1 MALLAGLAGCAAPTP
16 KPVAAIA
23 APRSAKTMN
32 GQYHGIARLV
42 RATRSGCPRS
52 GSRTVTVA
60 GNALSLNYWGASV
73 AYALPAT
80 VAPDGSIHASDGRG
94 SIDGQITNGHMDL
107 TVASDFCAVRYSLTK
122 G

>member
-1 MALLAGLAGCAAPTP
+1 MPLPAQT
-16 KPVAAIA
+16 VD
-23 APRSAKTMN
+23 
-32 GQYHGIARLV
+32 GQYRGIARLV

-52 GSRTVTVA
+52 GNRTVTVD

-94 SIDGQITNGHMDL
+94 SIDGQITAGHMDL

-122 G
+122 GFVP

>member
-1 MALLAGLAGCAAPTP
+1 MLTGLAGCAAPAPTP
-16 KPVAAIA
+16 AAAIPA
-23 APRSAKTMN
+23 RLPAQTIN
-32 GQYHGIARLV
+32 GQYRGIARLV
-42 RATRSGCPRS
+42 RATRPGCPRS
-52 GSRTVTVA
+52 GSRIITVE

-94 SIDGQITNGHMDL
+94 SIDGQITDGHMDL

-122 G
+122 H